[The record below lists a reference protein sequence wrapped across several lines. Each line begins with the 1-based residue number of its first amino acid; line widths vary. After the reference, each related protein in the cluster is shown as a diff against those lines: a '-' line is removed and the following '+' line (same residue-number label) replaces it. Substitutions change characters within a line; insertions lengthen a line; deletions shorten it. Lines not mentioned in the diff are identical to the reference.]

1 MNQLPELKS
10 FLMEKNGVDQYKEVE
25 VNFISGREAVLT
37 IFQNGKELEKVTLS
51 DYDDRNKLHQLFVEK
66 GFAKFTNEEIARRR
80 EITEQQRK
88 VGEESVAN
96 SQSKEKSSRQIRL
109 ERRQQKMREK
119 MRMRVKMRELKEA
132 RENFEAGHP
141 STFDG

>member
-1 MNQLPELKS
+1 
-10 FLMEKNGVDQYKEVE
+10 MEKNGVDQYKEVE

>member
-132 RENFEAGHP
+132 RETFEAGHP

>member
-10 FLMEKNGVDQYKEVE
+10 FLMEKDGVDQYKEVE
-25 VNFISGREAVLT
+25 VNFISGKKAVLT
-37 IFQNGKELEKVTLS
+37 IFQNGKELEKITLS

-80 EITEQQRK
+80 EIMEQQSK
-88 VGEESVAN
+88 VGEEFVAN
-96 SQSKEKSSRQIRL
+96 SQSKEKSSRQIKI
-109 ERRQQKMREK
+109 EQRQQKMREK